1 MSTGYNDAPDETGV
15 DALDDDKLYELCK
28 LAHENN
34 IRVLI
39 HAIGDKAIQSV
50 IDVYEKLIDDKE
62 NTLRHGIVHNQ
73 ITTKAQLEKI
83 AELGLTVM
91 YQPIFLLSDIAII
104 NDRVGDELEKT
115 SYAFNSLY
123 QMGAPVSLSTD
134 APVED
139 CNPFE
144 NIYVA
149 VNRMRF
155 DFTPK
160 GGYFKEECM
169 SVSDA
174 IDAYTIKSAY
184 LEGKEDFKG
193 RLKPGFVA
201 DMVILD
207 RDIFTIDKTEIKDI
221 KVVETIVGG
230 NTVYKSSC
238 AK

>member
-1 MSTGYNDAPDETGV
+1 
-15 DALDDDKLYELCK
+15 
-28 LAHENN
+28 
-34 IRVLI
+34 
-39 HAIGDKAIQSV
+39 
-50 IDVYEKLIDDKE
+50 
-62 NTLRHGIVHNQ
+62 
-73 ITTKAQLEKI
+73 
-83 AELGLTVM
+83 
-91 YQPIFLLSDIAII
+91 
-104 NDRVGDELEKT
+104 
-115 SYAFNSLY
+115 
-123 QMGAPVSLSTD
+123 
-134 APVED
+134 
-139 CNPFE
+139 
-144 NIYVA
+144 
-149 VNRMRF
+149 
-155 DFTPK
+155 
-160 GGYFKEECM
+160 M

>member
-1 MSTGYNDAPDETGV
+1 
-15 DALDDDKLYELCK
+15 
-28 LAHENN
+28 
-34 IRVLI
+34 
-39 HAIGDKAIQSV
+39 
-50 IDVYEKLIDDKE
+50 
-62 NTLRHGIVHNQ
+62 
-73 ITTKAQLEKI
+73 
-83 AELGLTVM
+83 M

-155 DFTPK
+155 DFTPD

-230 NTVYKSSC
+230 KTVYKS
-238 AK
+238 